1 MQLLTGLGLLAGL
14 LLPAS
19 QDLGTRVEVVPQG
32 QQQDSDEE
40 PVSDL
45 VAQVDG
51 ATTAQLLDA
60 CSKFLGIPIEF
71 DAAEL
76 QSVHR
81 AIPGTLYTPRELLAA
96 ANREL
101 EALSKTTIKP
111 PGANILRVVGL
122 AEAKALA
129 GLHST
134 DGTLQA
140 IDRPLPGYVRLIVPL
155 REVEA
160 SSVQATIQKLLSSA
174 GEVSTVGSSEALLI
188 SDLTPR
194 VEAALLVLRGLDVP
208 GPSPVIEEYTA
219 QHVSA
224 TTLSARLE
232 QLSAKHRSVATE
244 KLEGTYLLLPESGVL
259 LFIAP
264 QREVGW
270 WMAQAGRLDRPEPV
284 RTINYTPRRFSL
296 EETRDL
302 VLAELAASP
311 FGYPTP
317 RMVLDGLTGTLV
329 TTATP
334 SCHDAINEILN
345 RLEQTDSSPEPRL
358 RVFQIENRPAGEVQ
372 ALLSE
377 LLSEGVLQADPN
389 APGSVEGAAPAE
401 GFMPNGTGGPAD
413 LNLGQQGT
421 STKSTV
427 RAFRTS
433 SSQTGGAGE
442 ASLTVD
448 ATTNQILAF
457 GPPKIL
463 DRVAELIATLDLRQP
478 QILVEATVVS
488 LSESEA
494 LSLGVELAAI
504 SNDGDQLYQLASLF
518 GVGAPDPSSLTLPA
532 IAGTGAAGTVLD
544 PGNFSAAVRALETVT
559 SGRTLTRPKLLVNAG
574 RTADLGSVL
583 QTPFISTNASSTV
596 STTSLGGTLD
606 AGTQILVTPQVSEA
620 GRITLIYTV
629 SISNFVGEASDPS
642 LPPPRQ
648 ENHIQSE
655 VTIPDGYTVVVGGL
669 EIESEGRDRAQVP
682 LLGRIPLLGALFRD
696 DAQSSSHNRFYVFLR
711 CSVMQGDRFE
721 GLRYLSGDVRKETG
735 LPDDYPP
742 IKPMVMR

>member
-1 MQLLTGLGLLAGL
+1 MPTEDLSVSGITQGAVPGAQDVESPNNGTDVGIQLTA
-14 LLPAS
+14 
-19 QDLGTRVEVVPQG
+19 VESRIPL
-32 QQQDSDEE
+32 SE
-40 PVSDL
+40 
-45 VAQVDG
+45 
-51 ATTAQLLDA
+51 LLDI
-60 CSKFLGIPIEF
+60 CSHALGRRIEF
-71 DAAEL
+71 DPAEL
-76 QSVHR
+76 SNIVHPL
-81 AIPGTLYTPRELLAA
+81 PGARYKPAELLEFANRELLA
-96 ANREL
+96 L
-101 EALSKTTIKP
+101 DKTTVQA
-111 PGANILRVVGL
+111 PGSNVLQVVELSEARATSGL
-122 AEAKALA
+122 L
-129 GLHST
+129 SS
-134 DGTLQA
+134 DGTVPFTE
-140 IDRPLPGYVRLIVPL
+140 RGLPGFIRVLVPL
-155 REVEA
+155 EHTEPDELRD
-160 SSVQATIQKLLSSA
+160 SLQKLLSPH
-174 GEVSTVGSSEALLI
+174 GEITPVGQTRAFLVA
-188 SDLTPR
+188 DLTPR
-194 VEAALLVLRGLDVP
+194 VTTLLFVLRGLDVGNVEP
-208 GPSPVIEEYTA
+208 LIEIYTP
-219 QHVSA
+219 QEVNPRSLA
-224 TTLSARLE
+224 TRVE
-232 QLSAKHRSVATE
+232 QLLAKRNAASHAALNGSTLV
-244 KLEGTYLLLPESGVL
+244 LPEAGELVL
-259 LFIAP
+259 VAP
-264 QREVGW
+264 PDEMGW
-270 WMAQAGRLDRPEPV
+270 WLQVAKQLDRPEPV
-284 RTINYTPRRFSL
+284 RTIHYTPRRFGL
-296 EETRDL
+296 VETRDL
-302 VLAELAASP
+302 ILAELAASP
-311 FGYPTP
+311 FGFAEP
-317 RMVLDGLTGTLV
+317 RIVMDGLTGTLV

-334 SCHDAINEILN
+334 SCHDAINDILN

-377 LLSEGVLQADPN
+377 LLSEGVFQAESV
-389 APGSVEGAAPAE
+389 APGGVEGAASAE

-413 LNLGQQGT
+413 LSLGQQGAG
-421 STKSTV
+421 TKSTV

-448 ATTNQILAF
+448 AATNQILAF

-532 IAGTGAAGTVLD
+532 LAGTGAAGTVLD

-721 GLRYLSGDVRKETG
+721 GLRYQSDAARDEAG
-735 LPDDYPP
+735 LADDFPP
-742 IKPMVMR
+742 IEPMVMR